1 MLASQLVRILNEY
14 IYSYGDQFVTV
25 ADENYVLGDVDS
37 VMITNDNDIAIT
49 FTPDRI

>member
-1 MLASQLVRILNEY
+1 MLASQLVGILNEY

-37 VMITNDNDIAIT
+37 VMLTNFEEFAIT